1 MTGSASQLPVLMD
14 TRVSGIYVPRYL
26 GGPLLL
32 QDGGLGKASGLL
44 ASLKGVSRVN
54 VSGVKY

>member
-26 GGPLLL
+26 GGSLLL
-32 QDGGLGKASGLL
+32 HDGGLGKASGLL
-44 ASLKGVSRVN
+44 VSLKDVSRVN
-54 VSGVKY
+54 VS